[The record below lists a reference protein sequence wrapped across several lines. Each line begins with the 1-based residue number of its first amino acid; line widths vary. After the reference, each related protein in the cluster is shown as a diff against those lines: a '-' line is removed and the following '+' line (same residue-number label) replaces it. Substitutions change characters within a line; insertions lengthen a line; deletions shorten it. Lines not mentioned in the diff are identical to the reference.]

1 MIQSSKTLDRVAYD
15 FFLGNCADLDWQ
27 QPIIIAPTNT
37 VVTKVVDS
45 QSSPCSIYIQNVGV
59 VPVKMAI
66 NWVMEGSQPPSTFH
80 FILPCGQTVD
90 DGRGAQFVIRGF
102 RGILTAWT
110 DSGNGR
116 LAVAIGV
123 HK

>member
-27 QPIIIAPTNT
+27 PPIIIVPNNAT
-37 VVTKVVDS
+37 VKKVIDS
-45 QSSPCSIYIQNVGV
+45 SSSPSSVYIQNVGT

-66 NWVMEGSQPPSTFH
+66 NWVAEGSQPSSVFH
-80 FILPCGQTVD
+80 FILPSGQSID